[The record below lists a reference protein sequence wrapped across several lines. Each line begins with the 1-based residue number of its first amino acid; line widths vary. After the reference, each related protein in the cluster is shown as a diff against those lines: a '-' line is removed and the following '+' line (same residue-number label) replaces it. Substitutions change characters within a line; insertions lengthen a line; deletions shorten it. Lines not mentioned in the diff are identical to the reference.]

1 VRPIEDVTKSILV
14 VVISGAFILID
25 PPLDAERRPLELLR
39 VESLIEIGCVSAPH
53 ELFSDVAVKSTL
65 VRDWHHFLH

>member
-1 VRPIEDVTKSILV
+1 MRPIEDVAKPILV

-39 VESLIEIGCVSAPH
+39 VESLIEIGRVSAPH
-53 ELFSDVAVKSTL
+53 QLFSDVAVQSAL